1 MRLETFVLERFQSIW
16 ENRVAWNVSESGVHP
31 LRVSELINSPALHDA
46 LLELELGYPQTNGTV
61 ELRETIAGMYP
72 GATPEHVQVTNGGS
86 EANCILLMR
95 LVQPGDE
102 VVSLT
107 PNYMQAAGL
116 ARGLGATV
124 RPWRLRETVAEHNRA
139 AEHAERAKYNSVAEH
154 AEHADRAKLKWA
166 VDLDELKAL
175 VGPKTRAILLCN
187 PNNPTG
193 ARLDAPTLDE
203 ICRIASTVGAWVVGD
218 EIYRG
223 AEREADDTP
232 TVWGRDERAVVSSGL
247 SKAYGLPGL
256 RIGWI
261 VAPPELVGDL
271 WSIHDYTTIAPG
283 AINDRLARIA
293 LEPSRRATLLARTR
307 GIIRANYPLVRRWIE
322 RQDGL
327 SHIAPEAGAI
337 AFVRH
342 THPFRSSELTERLR
356 VERSV
361 LVVPG
366 DYCDLNGYLRIG
378 FGSDPK
384 YLESALSLIGEFL
397 SSVGAHA
404 R

>member
-1 MRLETFVLERFQSIW
+1 MRLETFALERFQSIW

-31 LRVSELINSPALHDA
+31 LRVSELVDSPALHDA
-46 LLELELGYPQTNGTV
+46 LLEQELGYPQTNGTV
-61 ELRETIAGMYP
+61 ELRETIAAMYP
-72 GATPEHVQVTNGGS
+72 GATPDHVQVTNGGS

-95 LVQPGDE
+95 LIEPGDE
-102 VVSLT
+102 VVCLT

-116 ARGLGATV
+116 SRALGATV
-124 RPWRLRETVAEHNRA
+124 RPWRLRETA
-139 AEHAERAKYNSVAEH
+139 AEHGRPEMR
-154 AEHADRAKLKWA
+154 WA
-166 VDLDELKAL
+166 PDLDELETIVTAR
-175 VGPKTRAILLCN
+175 TRAILLCN

-193 ARLDAPTLDE
+193 ARLDAATLDQ
-203 ICRIASTVGAWVVGD
+203 ICRVASAVGAWVLDD

-232 TVWGRDERAVVSSGL
+232 TVWGRYERAIVSSGL

-256 RIGWI
+256 RIGWV
-261 VAPPELVGDL
+261 VAPPGLVADL

-283 AINDRLARIA
+283 GINDRLARIA
-293 LEPSRRATLLARTR
+293 LHPARRATLLARTR

-322 RQDGL
+322 RQPGL

-337 AFVRH
+337 VFVRH
-342 THPFRSSELTERLR
+342 THPLRSSELTERLR
-356 VERSV
+356 EERSV
-361 LVVPG
+361 LVAPG
-366 DYCDLNGYLRIG
+366 DYFDMDGFFRIG

-384 YLESALSLIGEFL
+384 YLESALSLMGEFL
-397 SSVGAHA
+397 SSLGAHA

>member
-1 MRLETFVLERFQSIW
+1 MKLETFALERFQSLW

-31 LRVSELINSPALHDA
+31 LRVSELIDSPALHDA
-46 LLELELGYPQTNGTV
+46 LLDQELGYPQTNGTI

-72 GATPEHVQVTNGGS
+72 GTTPDHIQVTNGGS

-95 LVQPGDE
+95 LVEPGDE
-102 VVSLT
+102 IVFLT

-124 RPWRLRETVAEHNRA
+124 RAWPLRA
-139 AEHAERAKYNSVAEH
+139 AER
-154 AEHADRAKLKWA
+154 WA
-166 VDLDELKAL
+166 PDLDELRRL
-175 VGPKTRAILLCN
+175 VTPKTRAILLCN

-193 ARLDAPTLDE
+193 ARLDASTLDE
-203 ICRIASTVGAWVVGD
+203 ICRIASTVGAWVVDD

-232 TVWGRDERAVVSSGL
+232 TVWGRYERAIVTSGL

-256 RIGWI
+256 RIGWV
-261 VAPPELVGDL
+261 VAPPDIIADL

-283 AINDRLARIA
+283 GINDRLARIA
-293 LEPSRRATLLARTR
+293 LEPSRRRTLLARTK
-307 GIIRANYPLVRRWIE
+307 GIIRANYPIVRGWIE
-322 RQDGL
+322 RQEGL

-337 AFVRH
+337 AFVHH

-356 VERSV
+356 AERSV
-361 LVVPG
+361 LLVPG
-366 DYCDLNGYLRIG
+366 DHFDMDGYFRIG
-378 FGSDPK
+378 FGSNPE

>member
-1 MRLETFVLERFQSIW
+1 MRLEPFALERFQSIW
-16 ENRVAWNVSESGVHP
+16 ENRVAWNVSESGVQP
-31 LRVSELINSPALHDA
+31 LRVSELIDTPALSDA
-46 LLELELGYPQTNGTV
+46 LLEQELGYPQTNGTI

-72 GATPEHVQVTNGGS
+72 GATPDHVQVTNGGS

-95 LVQPGDE
+95 LVEPGDE
-102 VVSLT
+102 IVCLT
-107 PNYMQAAGL
+107 PNYLQASGL
-116 ARGLGATV
+116 ARALGATV
-124 RPWRLRETVAEHNRA
+124 RPWRLRETVADHA
-139 AEHAERAKYNSVAEH
+139 DHAEMR
-154 AEHADRAKLKWA
+154 WA

-175 VGPKTRAILLCN
+175 VTPKTRAILLCN

-193 ARLDAPTLDE
+193 ARLDAATLDE
-203 ICRIASTVGAWVVGD
+203 VCRVASSVGAWVVDD

-232 TVWGRDERAVVSSGL
+232 TVWGRYERAVVTSGL

-261 VAPPELVGDL
+261 VGPPGLIADV

-283 AINDRLARIA
+283 GINDRLARIA
-293 LEPSRRATLLARTR
+293 LEPARRATILARTR
-307 GIIRANYPLVRRWIE
+307 GIIRANYPIVRRWIE

-327 SHIAPEAGAI
+327 SHLAPEAGAI

-361 LVVPG
+361 LLVPG
-366 DYCDLNGYLRIG
+366 DHFDMDGYLRIG
-378 FGSDPK
+378 FGSDPA

-397 SSVGAHA
+397 GSVGAHA